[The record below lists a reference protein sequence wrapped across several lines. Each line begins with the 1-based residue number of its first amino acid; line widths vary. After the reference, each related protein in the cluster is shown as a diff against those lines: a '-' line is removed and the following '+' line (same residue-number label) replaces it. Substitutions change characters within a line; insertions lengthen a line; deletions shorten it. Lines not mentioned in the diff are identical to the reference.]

1 MAILTPTD
9 LALLA
14 PDLDTDPG
22 QVNAIIQQAQMI
34 AEGPNGANRP
44 LEIQE
49 FIETPV
55 LNGRGFCKLSRIPI
69 LEGESYPVT
78 VEIRGRRM
86 LANFGLPLA
95 DNQWISLSE
104 NSDYE
109 VDYQLGEI
117 RILHAN
123 AGGIDSTW
131 SYYGGRRSIYSTRP
145 FRRPTEERTS
155 PEMRIKYTTGFDFQA
170 NPIDP
175 RAQEIKIAV
184 AAIARLQQS
193 SLASG
198 LKQYQVTDFYS
209 MTFSADSA
217 AMVASAADK
226 TLLQDILMV
235 LKRYRPREF
244 AV

>member
-14 PDLDTDPG
+14 PDLDADPG

-44 LEIQE
+44 LEIQA
-49 FIETPV
+49 FTETPV
-55 LNGRGFCKLSRIPI
+55 LNGRGFCKLSRLPI
-69 LEGESYPVT
+69 LEGNSYPVS

-86 LANFGLPLA
+86 LASFGLPLA
-95 DNQWISLSE
+95 DNQWITLSR

-109 VDYQLGEI
+109 FDYQLGEI
-117 RILHAN
+117 RLLHAN

-145 FRRPTEERTS
+145 FRRPTEERTA
-155 PEMRIKYTTGFDFQA
+155 PELRVKYTTGFDFQA

-175 RAQEIKIAV
+175 RAQEIKVAV

-209 MTFSADSA
+209 MTFGADTA
-217 AMVASAADK
+217 GMVVSGEGK
-226 TLLQDILMV
+226 TLLEDVLMI